1 MKRKLRY
8 HSLAQRD
15 FVNAAVWSQAQ
26 WGTQMTRRYL
36 DEIETQIGRIVENPM
51 LGSDAELPRPGLRK
65 ILAGRHTIF
74 YMADEHEV
82 QIVRIMGQQQDHIG
96 AAGLRHR

>member
-15 FVNAAVWSQAQ
+15 FTGAAQWSLAQ
-26 WGTQMTRRYL
+26 WGGRQTRRYM
-36 DEIETQIGRIVENPM
+36 DTIEAQIQRTFENPM

-65 ILAGRHTIF
+65 ITAGRHTIY
-74 YMADEHEV
+74 YMADARDV
-82 QIVRIMGQQQDHIG
+82 QIVRIMHQQQDHTG
-96 AAGLRHR
+96 ALGLR